1 MVVANLIDEGWGG
14 WKVNVIDEI
23 FLPFE
28 AQQIKAIPL
37 CATSQPNVFHWPMER
52 SGSYS
57 VKSGYKCVC
66 EEARME
72 LASGSNKE
80 AVTCLW
86 LGIWKLKIPG
96 KVKHI
101 LWKACTNSLPTKVNL
116 MRKKILT
123 NPQCHLCGKHPE
135 DTLHALWACE
145 VVKRAWCTN
154 FRWVNQFE
162 ASYGSFLDLV
172 G

>member
-1 MVVANLIDEGWGG
+1 MEDQLGYFKIGG
-14 WKVNVIDEI
+14 Y
-23 FLPFE
+23 
-28 AQQIKAIPL
+28 QG
-37 CATSQPNVFHWPMER
+37 TR
-52 SGSYS
+52 G
-57 VKSGYKCVC
+57 GGGG
-66 EEARME
+66 ME

-80 AVTCLW
+80 ALTCLW

-145 VVKRAWCTN
+145 VVKRAWCTD
-154 FRWVNQFE
+154 FGWVNQFE
-162 ASYGSFLDLV
+162 ASHGSFLDLV

>member
-1 MVVANLIDEGWGG
+1 MGEILSPCSALDYDMVVANLIDEGWGG

-52 SGSYS
+52 SGSYL

-96 KVKHI
+96 KVKHF
-101 LWKACTNSLPTKVNL
+101 LWKV
-116 MRKKILT
+116 RK
-123 NPQCHLCGKHPE
+123 C
-135 DTLHALWACE
+135 
-145 VVKRAWCTN
+145 
-154 FRWVNQFE
+154 
-162 ASYGSFLDLV
+162 
-172 G
+172 